1 MALAQHVITLRSP
14 CTRGVGRRVV
24 LAGAAS
30 SLAFA
35 AAGVQPAIAAE
46 GVVDRA
52 KTGQLTTDRVIYR
65 AVNDILV
72 NPAQINECDALES
85 IYKIDMKAADEMKVS
100 NEAMLKLSA
109 AAMEADRRSLGGK
122 STDVFKESYAEPHT
136 MLKSHCI
143 HSAPCTTEATASCA
157 LQVVRD
163 WQARGGANQRA
174 SHSHQLQDRSRVPR
188 WPIPEL

>member
-1 MALAQHVITLRSP
+1 MALAQHVTTLRSP
-14 CTRGVGRRVV
+14 RTRGVGRRVV

-46 GVVDRA
+46 GVGDRA

-85 IYKIDMKAADEMKVS
+85 IYKIDIKAADEMKVS

-143 HSAPCTTEATASCA
+143 HSVPCTTEATASCV
-157 LQVVRD
+157 QVVRD
-163 WQARGGANQRA
+163 WQARGGANQTA
-174 SHSHQLQDRSRVPR
+174 SHSH
-188 WPIPEL
+188 